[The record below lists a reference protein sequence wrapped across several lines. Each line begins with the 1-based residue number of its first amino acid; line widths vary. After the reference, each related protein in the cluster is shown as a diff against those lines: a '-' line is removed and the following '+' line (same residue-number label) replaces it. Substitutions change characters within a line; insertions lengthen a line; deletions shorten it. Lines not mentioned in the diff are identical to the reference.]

1 MIEKKK
7 SKVKKEKWW
16 TLQINMQNASIR
28 LIIIVVIKSQNT
40 ELKRKGIK
48 KERMKRVRERERE
61 SECERIAR
69 KNMFA
74 YTYILYK

>member
-1 MIEKKK
+1 
-7 SKVKKEKWW
+7 
-16 TLQINMQNASIR
+16 MQNASIR

-74 YTYILYK
+74 YIYILYK

>member
-1 MIEKKK
+1 
-7 SKVKKEKWW
+7 
-16 TLQINMQNASIR
+16 MQNASIR

-69 KNMFA
+69 KDSA
-74 YTYILYK
+74 KEYVCLYIYLIQIKYII

>member
-16 TLQINMQNASIR
+16 TLQINMQNASR
-28 LIIIVVIKSQNT
+28 LVIIVVIKSQNT